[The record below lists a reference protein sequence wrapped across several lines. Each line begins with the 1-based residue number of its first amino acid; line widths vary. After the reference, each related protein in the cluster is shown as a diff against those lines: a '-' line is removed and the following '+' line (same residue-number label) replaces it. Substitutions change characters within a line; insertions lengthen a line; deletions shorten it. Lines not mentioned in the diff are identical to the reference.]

1 MQRRAGVLLA
11 LLALAAGG
19 TARAGELM
27 GCPAARSEECPPY
40 ELLEAGVRARRRG
53 PGPPPPPPR
62 DAAGSRGD

>member
-11 LLALAAGG
+11 LLALVAGG

-40 ELLEAGVRARRRG
+40 ELLEAGVRARR
-53 PGPPPPPPR
+53 PPSPT